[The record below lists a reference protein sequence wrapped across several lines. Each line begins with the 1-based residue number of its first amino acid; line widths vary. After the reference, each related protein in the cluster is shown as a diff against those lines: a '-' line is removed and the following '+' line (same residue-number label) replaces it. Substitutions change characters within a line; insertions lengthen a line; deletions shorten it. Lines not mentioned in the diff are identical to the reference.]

1 MKKYIAP
8 DIGITYFESE
18 GIMTGNDLVELS
30 LLDSKNLFGGANS
43 DGTTKNTGSISFG
56 SLKGN

>member
-8 DIGITYFESE
+8 EIGITYFESE

-30 LLDSKNLFGGANS
+30 LLNSQDLFSGAGA
-43 DGTTKNTGSISFG
+43 DGKTKSTGSISFG